1 MQFKTPLKIKI
12 LILNFKDD
20 YFDGKIAIHENEY
33 KIIIK
38 PNSKNKLLRLPFQII
53 GVKHQNVLL
62 RISARSGIY
71 VEDRLDFDRKLG
83 YMEIC
88 STVIFKEIINKHA
101 GLDTLEVFFT

>member
-53 GVKHQNVLL
+53 GVNLAL
-62 RISARSGIY
+62 ISPNTNYSFLNTVFRTWSQPQ
-71 VEDRLDFDRKLG
+71 LKLV
-83 YMEIC
+83 Y
-88 STVIFKEIINKHA
+88 SK
-101 GLDTLEVFFT
+101 